1 MTWHNKVVWTQGMFL
16 QPHHF
21 QQEGRHRQH
30 ALNARVEALSPYG
43 WGFAELRIDEARL
56 ALGQVLIEHARG
68 VMPDGTPFSIP
79 DVDVAP
85 PPLDVPADV
94 RGERIVLAVT
104 MDREGVAEI
113 AFDANGIDADDPLD
127 LGAMSHNMSLA
138 TSNGSLHV
146 TSHNGGERPRYI
158 VADDKVRDAVGDD
171 TELVDIQTA
180 RLCLHLLREKDL
192 PPGMAALGVL
202 EVQEKRSDQQLVLD
216 RGYVPPQ
223 VRIDATPQL
232 ASVTTL
238 VHGLVRQRA
247 QLLASR
253 IGQLSHGVSELADF
267 LTLQVLNR
275 HEPVLRQLSQAPNV
289 HPRELHTELLM
300 LAGEMA
306 TLATSARRPADQ
318 TLYHHPDPRVA
329 FDPLVAVLREM
340 LTTVLE
346 QNAIQIELQ
355 PRKYD
360 VYVAVVPDPTLPRSA
375 GFVLAVA
382 AQLPGEQVRT
392 RFPAQSCVAPA
403 EMLRKLVNGNLPGI
417 KLRALPVAP
426 RQLPFHAGHHYFELD
441 NAGELWQQFQQSG
454 SLALHVGGDFPGLEM
469 QLWAIRK

>member
-43 WGFAELRIDEARL
+43 WGFTELRLDEARL
-56 ALGQVLIEHARG
+56 ALGQVLVEHARG
-68 VMPDGTPFSIP
+68 VLPDGTPFSIP
-79 DVDVAP
+79 DIDVAP
-85 PPLDVPADV
+85 PPMDVPADIHD
-94 RGERIVLAVT
+94 ERIVLAVS
-104 MDREGVAEI
+104 MDREGVAEV
-113 AFDANGIDADDPLD
+113 AFDANGADSEDPL
-127 LGAMSHNMSLA
+127 GAASRN
-138 TSNGSLHV
+138 
-146 TSHNGGERPRYI
+146 GERPRY
-158 VADDKVRDAVGDD
+158 VVSDDQVRDAVGEDS
-171 TELVDIQTA
+171 ELVDIQTA

-192 PPGMAALGVL
+192 PQGMAALGVVKVL
-202 EVQEKRSDQQLVLD
+202 EKRSDQQLVLD
-216 RGYVPPQ
+216 RGYVAPQ

-232 ASVTTL
+232 ASVTSL

-253 IGQLSHGVSELADF
+253 MGQLGHGVSELADF

-275 HEPVLRQLSQAPNV
+275 HEPVLRQLSAAPNV

-300 LAGEMA
+300 LAGEMS
-306 TLATSARRPADQ
+306 TLATSTRRPADQ
-318 TLYHHPDPRVA
+318 PLYHHPDPRVA

-355 PRKYD
+355 PRKYG
-360 VYVAVVPDPTLPRSA
+360 VHVAVVPDPTLPRSA
-375 GFVLAVA
+375 GFVLAIA
-382 AQLPGEQVRT
+382 AQLPAEQVRT

-441 NAGELWQQFQQSG
+441 ASGELWQQFQQSG
-454 SLALHVGGDFPGLEM
+454 SLALHVGGEFPGLEM

>member
-30 ALNARVEALSPYG
+30 ALNARVDALSPYG
-43 WGFAELRIDEARL
+43 WGFAELRVDEARL
-56 ALGQVLIEHARG
+56 ALGQVLVEHARG

-85 PPLDVPADV
+85 PPMDVPADV
-94 RGERIVLAVT
+94 HDERIVLAVT
-104 MDREGVAEI
+104 MDREGVAEM
-113 AFDANGIDADDPLD
+113 AFDANSDDDA
-127 LGAMSHNMSLA
+127 LGVNANVNA
-138 TSNGSLHV
+138 GAGTTARN
-146 TSHNGGERPRYI
+146 GERPRYA
-158 VADDKVRDAVGDD
+158 VTDDQVRDAVGDD
-171 TELVDIQTA
+171 TELVEIQTA

-192 PPGMAALGVL
+192 PQGMAALGVVKVL
-202 EVQEKRSDQQLVLD
+202 EKRSDQQLVLD

-223 VRIDATPQL
+223 VRIDATPHL

-238 VHGLVRQRA
+238 LHGHVRQRA
-247 QLLASR
+247 QLLVSM

-267 LTLQVLNR
+267 LTLQALNR
-275 HEPVLRQLSQAPNV
+275 YEPVLRQLAAAPNV
-289 HPRELHTELLM
+289 HPRELHTTLLM
-300 LAGEMA
+300 LAGDLA
-306 TLATSARRPADQ
+306 TLASSTRRLADQ
-318 TLYHHPDPRVA
+318 PLYHHPDPRMA

-340 LTTVLE
+340 LNVEVMHKALQIKLE
-346 QNAIQIELQ
+346 
-355 PRKYD
+355 PRKYG
-360 VYVAVVPDPTLPRSA
+360 VHVAVVPDPTLPRSA

-392 RFPAQSCVAPA
+392 RFPAQSCLAPA
-403 EMLRKLVNGNLPGI
+403 AMLGKLVNNNLPGI
-417 KLRALPVAP
+417 KLRVLPVAP

-441 NAGELWQQFQQSG
+441 NAGELWQQFQDSG

>member
-1 MTWHNKVVWTQGMFL
+1 MSWKNKVVWSQGMFL

-21 QQEGRHRQH
+21 QQEGRFWQH
-30 ALNARVEALSPYG
+30 TLHARVDALSPYG

-56 ALGQVLIEHARG
+56 ALGQVLVEHARG

-79 DVDVAP
+79 GVDLAP
-85 PPLDVPADV
+85 PPLDVPTDV
-94 RGERIVLAVT
+94 HDERIVLAVS
-104 MDREGVAEI
+104 MDREGVAEV
-113 AFDANGIDADDPLD
+113 AFDENDPNRGD
-127 LGAMSHNMSLA
+127 EPTDTAA
-138 TSNGSLHV
+138 TSLH
-146 TSHNGGERPRYI
+146 GERPRYV
-158 VADDKVRDAVGDD
+158 VADDQVRDAVGDD
-171 TELVDIQTA
+171 SELVDIQTA
-180 RLCLHLLREKDL
+180 RLALHLLREKDL
-192 PPGMAALGVL
+192 PHGMAALGVVKVL
-202 EVQEKRSDQQLVLD
+202 EKRSDRQLVLD
-216 RGYVPPQ
+216 RGYVPAQ

-232 ASVTTL
+232 ASIATL

-253 IGQLSHGVSELADF
+253 MGQLAHGVSELADF

-275 HEPVLRQLSQAPNV
+275 HEPVLRQRAAAPNV

-300 LAGEMA
+300 LAGELS

-318 TLYHHPDPRVA
+318 PLYHHPDPRLA

-360 VYVAVVPDPTLPRSA
+360 VHVAVVPDPMLPRSA

-392 RFPAQSCVAPA
+392 RFPAQSCIAPA
-403 EMLRKLVNGNLPGI
+403 EMLRKLVNSNLPGI

-426 RQLPFHAGHHYFELD
+426 RQLPFHAGHQYFELD
-441 NAGELWQQFQQSG
+441 NTGELWQQFQQSG
-454 SLALHVGGDFPGLEM
+454 SLALHVGGNFPGLEM
-469 QLWAIRK
+469 QLWAIRQ